1 METFIIIQERDD
13 GNPNQGS
20 RGSDDD
26 EVLKCLTCIVSFYPR
41 NNLNEED
48 TTIITSIL
56 WGKKLRSKRG

>member
-26 EVLKCLTCIVSFYPR
+26 EEEVSTVFKCLTCIVSFYPP

-56 WGKKLRSKRG
+56 

>member
-56 WGKKLRSKRG
+56 